1 MEASLRVVGEVE
13 ELSGELIETFNDI
26 MNVNDL
32 IVVIRTN
39 DKSLSLKFTDIND
52 IGIMENENKINRA
65 LKLLT

>member
-32 IVVIRTN
+32 IIVIRTN
-39 DKSLSLKFTDIND
+39 DKSLSLKITDIND
-52 IGIMENENKINRA
+52 IGIMEEGNKINRT

>member
-32 IVVIRTN
+32 IIVIRTN
-39 DKSLSLKFTDIND
+39 DKSMSLKITDIND
-52 IGIMENENKINRA
+52 IGFIEEGNKINRA

>member
-32 IVVIRTN
+32 IIVIRTN
-39 DKSLSLKFTDIND
+39 DKSLSLKITDIND
-52 IGIMENENKINRA
+52 IGIMEEGNKINRA

>member
-32 IVVIRTN
+32 IIVIRTN
-39 DKSLSLKFTDIND
+39 DKSLSLKITDIND
-52 IGIMENENKINRA
+52 IGIMENDNKINRA